1 MAEQHHYALSLDWV
15 GAEKGPVRGF
25 KSYDRTYRITMDGK
39 PPLTGS
45 ADPAFLGD
53 AALYNPEDL
62 LVAALSG
69 CHFLSYLAMCARDR
83 VEVTGY
89 ADRADG
95 TMVYDGKSG
104 RFIEV
109 TLRPSVTVCA
119 EADDAVLERAI
130 ALHEDAHHLCFI
142 ANSVNFP
149 VRIEPEVTRS

>member
-1 MAEQHHYALSLDWV
+1 MAEQHHYALALDWI
-15 GAEKGPVRGF
+15 GAANGPVRGF

-53 AALYNPEDL
+53 PALYNPEDL
-62 LVAALSG
+62 LVAALSS

-83 VEVTGY
+83 VMVTGY

-95 TMVYDGKSG
+95 TMEFDGKSG
-104 RFIEV
+104 RFLEV
-109 TLRPSVTVCA
+109 TLRPAVTVGA
-119 EADDAVLERAI
+119 EADDAALDRAI

-149 VRIEPEVTRS
+149 VRVEPEVARR